1 MKTDALISLLA
12 TGNTP
17 VPRHAVGQRF
27 GLALAMG
34 LPLAAVLLALTL
46 GLRLDL
52 LQAASEPIFWTKL
65 AFAALLALAA
75 LFTAQRLARPGMRL
89 GGVLSALSLPVLVL
103 WLYAALV
110 WADTEPSL
118 RAALIFGSTWR
129 TCPFNIGMVSLP
141 LLAATLWALR
151 GLAPTR
157 LALAGAGAGL
167 LSGALGAL
175 VYALHCPESAAPFV
189 AVWYVLGMALPTA
202 AGAALGPR
210 VLRW

>member
-1 MKTDALISLLA
+1 MKTDDLISLLA

-17 VPRHAVGQRF
+17 LDSHAVGKRF
-27 GLALAMG
+27 GLALAIG
-34 LPLAAVLLALTL
+34 LLLAGLLLAVTL
-46 GLRLDL
+46 GLRHDL
-52 LQAASEPIFWTKL
+52 RQEASEPIFWTKL
-65 AFAALLALAA
+65 AFAAALALSGY
-75 LFTAQRLARPGMRL
+75 FTAQRLGRPGMRL
-89 GGVLSALSLPVLVL
+89 GGVLSALSLPVLIL

-110 WADTEPSL
+110 WVDTDPSL
-118 RAALIFGSTWR
+118 RAGLIFGSTWR
-129 TCPFNIGMVSLP
+129 SCPFNIGMVSLP
-141 LLAATLWALR
+141 LLLATLWAMR

-175 VYALHCPESAAPFV
+175 VYSLHCPESAAPFV
-189 AVWYVLGMALPTA
+189 AVWYVLGIALPTA

>member
-1 MKTDALISLLA
+1 MKTDDLIALLA
-12 TGNTP
+12 TGNAP
-17 VPRHAVGQRF
+17 VARHAVGQRF

-34 LPLAAVLLALTL
+34 LPLAALLLALTL
-46 GLRLDL
+46 GLRHDL
-52 LQAASEPIFWTKL
+52 RQEISEPIFWTKL
-65 AFAALLALAA
+65 AFAASLALAA

-89 GGVLSALSLPVLVL
+89 GGVLSALTVPILVL

-110 WADTEPSL
+110 FVDTEPSQ
-118 RAALIFGSTWR
+118 RMALIFGSTWR
-129 TCPFNIGMVSLP
+129 SCPFNIGMVSLP
-141 LLAATLWALR
+141 LLGATLWAMR

-189 AVWYVLGMALPTA
+189 AVWYVLGIALPTS